1 MKAVNAVDD
10 AIVQEVIIVGSA
22 ERIFDALTNPEE
34 LLKWWHAEGRFRV
47 THVESDLRVGGSWR
61 MRVEGSCGASS
72 CTTVTGT
79 YLLIRRP
86 IQLIFTWLR
95 EEEES
100 PETTVQW
107 DLEENAG
114 TTIVR
119 VTHSGLTSDALR
131 SRNGG
136 WPMIQQLL
144 KGYIERLPSSQEK

>member
-1 MKAVNAVDD
+1 MKTLNVVDE
-10 AIVQEVIIVGSA
+10 AIVQELTIVDSA

-34 LLKWWHAEGRFRV
+34 LLKWWKAEGKFRV
-47 THVESDLRVGGSWR
+47 THVESDLRVGGSWL
-61 MRVEGSCGASS
+61 MRVEGSCGAAAS

-79 YLLIRRP
+79 YKVIRRP
-86 IQLIFTWLR
+86 VQLIFTWIR

-119 VTHSGLTSDALR
+119 VTYSGLTSDALR
-131 SRNGG
+131 NRNAG
-136 WPMIQQLL
+136 WPMIQHLL
-144 KGYIERLPSSQEK
+144 KGYIERLP

>member
-1 MKAVNAVDD
+1 MKAVNIVDD
-10 AIVQEVIIVGSA
+10 AIVQEVTIAGSA
-22 ERIFDALTNPEE
+22 ERIFDALTKPEV
-34 LLKWWHAEGRFRV
+34 LLKWWHAEGKFRV
-47 THVESDLRVGGSWR
+47 THVESDLRVGGRWL
-61 MRVEGSCGASS
+61 MRVEGSCGPASS
-72 CTTVTGT
+72 CTIVTGT

-86 IQLIFTWLR
+86 IQLIFTWNR

-107 DLEENAG
+107 DLEENSG

-131 SRNGG
+131 NRNGG

-144 KGYIERLPSSQEK
+144 KGYIERPPSSEE

>member
-1 MKAVNAVDD
+1 MKALNVVDD
-10 AIVQEVIIVGSA
+10 AIVQELTIAGSA

-34 LLKWWHAEGRFRV
+34 LLKWWKAEGKFRV
-47 THVESDLRVGGSWR
+47 THVESDLRVGGS
-61 MRVEGSCGASS
+61 CGGAAS

-79 YLLIRRP
+79 YKVIRRP
-86 IQLIFTWLR
+86 VQLIFTWIR

-114 TTIVR
+114 TTTVR

-131 SRNGG
+131 NRNAG
-136 WPMIQQLL
+136 WPMIQHLL
-144 KGYIERLPSSQEK
+144 KGYIERLS